1 MNPITRRALLRTTA
15 FTAPAFAL
23 AACAGAGGG
32 VPVTVNVPVS
42 SWTNAIQGIGQYFT
56 QQFLPSLTSA
66 GAKIPASTLGTIE
79 RIVGGIGGAA
89 AGVNAATTQ
98 SQGAGVLATIENYA
112 NELAPVVAPFLA
124 LIPGA
129 GPILTIALAAMPA
142 VEGLVNMGST
152 LLSPLAQQIAT
163 QPVASTPTTAA
174 AVLSPSAA
182 LQIVL
187 QRTGRG

>member
-1 MNPITRRALLRTTA
+1 MTSITRRALLRTTA

-23 AACAGAGGG
+23 AACAGPGG

-42 SWTNAIQGIGQYFT
+42 SWANAIQGIGQYFT
-56 QQFLPSLTSA
+56 QQFLPSLTGA
-66 GAKIPASTLGTIE
+66 GAKIPQSTLATIE

-89 AGVNAATTQ
+89 AGVDAATTQ
-98 SQGAGVLATIENYA
+98 SQGASTLQTIENYV
-112 NELAPVVAPFLA
+112 NELAPVVGPFLA

-129 GPILTIALAAMPA
+129 GPILSIALAALPA

-152 LLSPLAQQIAT
+152 LLSPLAQQIAAT
-163 QPVASTPTTAA
+163 PVATKPTAMAA
-174 AVLSPSAA
+174 PLSPAAA

-187 QRTGRG
+187 RKTGRG